1 MMNNKNVLSYALSC
15 TFSIAAS
22 IAIVGLILIGV
33 FKAISLM
40 VDSVQP
46 NYIGWLLATVSL
58 VCFIG
63 ISLLRKTVEW
73 VLLHKRYPS
82 KAKGALAGYER
93 ALVLATILVWFAVA
107 SFGCLFLVPSIGKEE
122 EGVIVIICVLLGV
135 LVAVGLY
142 LVATSFES
150 VMYRAICQEVEKVA
164 PGYKM
169 RKCDV
174 GEAIEEGFVLLE
186 RDGKLTSEGVF
197 FCDDGEIR
205 LNNPY
210 HESDAFYHQQSAF
223 KAKVKE
229 LLGVLANSPYKVK
242 SVDVFAQKMR
252 GDKEGRNYMPRFVA
266 VVQAYGAQVYF
277 TSDDDIGSQ
286 FVYHDESFNLAK
298 WKRLQSRLEYY
309 KPIELSL

>member
-1 MMNNKNVLSYALSC
+1 MKNKSVLSYVLSC
-15 TFSIAAS
+15 VLSVVAS
-22 IAIVGLILIGV
+22 IAVVGLVLIGV
-33 FKAISLM
+33 FKVLSLM
-40 VDSVQP
+40 VDNVQP
-46 NYIGWLLATVSL
+46 NYIGWSLATVSL

-63 ISLLRKTVEW
+63 ISLLRKDVEL

-93 ALVLATILVWFAVA
+93 ALVLATMLVGFAVA

-122 EGVIVIICVLLGV
+122 EGVIVIICVLLAF

-142 LVATSFES
+142 VVATSFEG

-164 PGYKM
+164 PSYKM

-174 GEAIEEGFVLLE
+174 GEAIEEGFVSLE
-186 RDGKLTSEGVF
+186 RDGKLTSKAVF

-223 KAKVKE
+223 KAKVKG
-229 LLGVLANSPYKVK
+229 LLEVLENSPYQVK
-242 SVDVFAQKMR
+242 SVDMFAQKMR
-252 GDKEGRNYMPRFVA
+252 GAQEGCNYMPRFVA

-277 TSDDDIGSQ
+277 TSDDDIGDQ